1 MTHERLKGW
10 LEIAGML
17 AIVISLVF
25 VGLQMRQDQ
34 SIAIAETY
42 GSVASTSLQLSEL
55 IEGRSDLWR
64 RGLDGEELSPE
75 EHIDLLSLA
84 HAVESS
90 FVMTWS
96 RAVQLGATSPEAV
109 LRDYAMA
116 LHSHVGLRRY
126 FESKIDRYKQTDA
139 AFGIP
144 LELGPFQREIVE
156 QLEYLTENDVQ
167 ALEPKEYVFW
177 D

>member
-17 AIVISLVF
+17 AIVITLVF
-25 VGLQMRQDQ
+25 VGLQIRQDQ
-34 SIAIAETY
+34 GIAIAETY

-55 IEGRSDLWR
+55 VGERSDLWR
-64 RGLDGEELSPE
+64 RGLDGEELSSD
-75 EHIDLLSLA
+75 EHIDFLSLA
-84 HAVESS
+84 DAVESS
-90 FVMTWS
+90 VETGWS
-96 RAVQLGATSPEAV
+96 RAVFLGVGRPENG
-109 LRDYAMA
+109 LRRYAMA

-126 FESKIDRYKQTDA
+126 FESKIDRQKRTDA
-139 AFGIP
+139 AFGVSFG
-144 LELGPFQREIVE
+144 LSPFWSGVIE

-177 D
+177 